1 MFISHAKL
9 FYFIL
14 GIFLLRENVQQ
25 SILHLVS
32 IIFLHSFV
40 LLIVHHQ
47 FLPFHFPFVSKTFPS
62 LQSVLV
68 PSIGSAFISFPS
80 LLIIS
85 SYTSTSFSFHLFF
98 SSLTFPFS
106 SSPFYFRLVLSSFTF
121 IFTSNFSFLPSSL
134 HIRVRSSLFNLLLL
148 HLLIFDLSSLPSF
161 PSYFRPLLPLLTPP
175 SFQPSSSAHFH
186 WPLSR
191 GGRQGALLRNKGQG
205 RDWCRD
211 VNEGPDDG
219 NMSTYIRPAIS
230 PSGFMAGVNALVPH

>member
-80 LLIIS
+80 SSSSPHIQALLSLFISFCIPDFSLLFISFLFPTCSFFLYFYFYLQLLLSPFIS
-85 SYTSTSFSFHLFF
+85 SY
-98 SSLTFPFS
+98 
-106 SSPFYFRLVLSSFTF
+106 
-121 IFTSNFSFLPSSL
+121 PSSL
-134 HIRVRSSLFNLLLL
+134 FSLQPPPPPPP
-148 HLLIFDLSSLPSF
+148 HL
-161 PSYFRPLLPLLTPP
+161 RPLLSPFISFLFPTSASSPHPAFLPAFLIRSLPLA
-175 SFQPSSSAHFH
+175 SQPRREARRAAEEQR
-186 WPLSR
+186 PRKGLV
-191 GGRQGALLRNKGQG
+191 QGCK
-205 RDWCRD
+205 
-211 VNEGPDDG
+211 
-219 NMSTYIRPAIS
+219 
-230 PSGFMAGVNALVPH
+230 